1 MKYRTILEHFKCRLL
16 NAKERFSEMS
26 YVFIELGLR
35 RALYCAAQRLD
46 RGSDPLFEKRLL
58 LLQIGILR
66 CNKVPHHFA
75 QTGYVILRLT
85 MEVAEIFKE
94 FLLRHYPD
102 RYAHVLSLVRQMR
115 NGKDYDSSWGERMS
129 GNGPYAWQIGRRF
142 EIACKRLGLNVVR
155 TELRTDLFE
164 TPLKAAQ
171 MSLF

>member
-1 MKYRTILEHFKCRLL
+1 ML
-16 NAKERFSEMS
+16 
-26 YVFIELGLR
+26 
-35 RALYCAAQRLD
+35 
-46 RGSDPLFEKRLL
+46 PKRLEAL
-58 LLQIGILR
+58 RQLSEAGIPTFAMFAPV
-66 CNKVPHHFA
+66 VPGLNEPEMERVLDAVKA
-75 QTGYVILRLT
+75 QGVRDAGYVILRLT

-164 TPLKAAQ
+164 TPLKPAQ